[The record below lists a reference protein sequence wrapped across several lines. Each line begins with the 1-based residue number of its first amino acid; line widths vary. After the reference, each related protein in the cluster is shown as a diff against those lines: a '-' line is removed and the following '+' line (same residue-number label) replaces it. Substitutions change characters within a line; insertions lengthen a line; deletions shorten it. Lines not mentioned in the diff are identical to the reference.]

1 MKVREEEKM
10 DEKEIVMKKK
20 EEMEIYKERLKEKKF
35 IKERGI
41 EKEKWRIVDEE
52 EKIIEEIGEM
62 GGSGIIKIRSMGYEG
77 KGKVRIE

>member
-62 GGSGIIKIRSMGYEG
+62 GGSGIIKKRSMGYEG